1 MCGEFCIRLMNTWQ
15 KLASNVFDSLQD
27 DTLNSLPDRTKERS
41 FLDNF
46 ETESVEVLAR
56 KGKEIMKHQQAV
68 MRIASHLALV
78 VGSPLQIFAENS
90 QGNSLRQ
97 QSAIVSSIA
106 WNADS

>member
-1 MCGEFCIRLMNTWQ
+1 MNTWQ

-41 FLDNF
+41 FLENF

-56 KGKEIMKHQQAV
+56 KGKEIMKQHAV

>member
-1 MCGEFCIRLMNTWQ
+1 
-15 KLASNVFDSLQD
+15 
-27 DTLNSLPDRTKERS
+27 
-41 FLDNF
+41 
-46 ETESVEVLAR
+46 
-56 KGKEIMKHQQAV
+56 MKQHDAV

>member
-1 MCGEFCIRLMNTWQ
+1 MFRCWQ
-15 KLASNVFDSLQD
+15 
-27 DTLNSLPDRTKERS
+27 ER
-41 FLDNF
+41 
-46 ETESVEVLAR
+46 
-56 KGKEIMKHQQAV
+56 GKEIMKQHDAV